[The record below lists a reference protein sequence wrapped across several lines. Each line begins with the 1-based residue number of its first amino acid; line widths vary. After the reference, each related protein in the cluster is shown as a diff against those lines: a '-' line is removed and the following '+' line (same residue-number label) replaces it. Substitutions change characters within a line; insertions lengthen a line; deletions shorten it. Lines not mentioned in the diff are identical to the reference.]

1 MYIKILIDNNNKIV
15 INKYLINEE
24 EVVVIGFLLENFS
37 KKSKIRT

>member
-24 EVVVIGFLLENFS
+24 EVVVIGFLLENYF

>member
-15 INKYLINEE
+15 INKYLINEK
-24 EVVVIGFLLENFS
+24 EVVVIGFLLENYS